1 MDFIIYIEIY
11 TNLSK
16 AKTKLTTVN
25 VIEDTYKQFKIN
37 TIEQDGVNFQK
48 LVNRSLDLYNTNE
61 DFKTL
66 IDKHDVLA
74 VSGSRF

>member
-1 MDFIIYIEIY
+1 M
-11 TNLSK
+11 SK

-25 VIEDTYKQFKIN
+25 VIENTYTQFRIK
-37 TIEQDGVNFQK
+37 TIETDGLNFQK

-61 DFKTL
+61 EFRGL
-66 IDKHDVLA
+66 IDSHNVLA

>member
-1 MDFIIYIEIY
+1 MA
-11 TNLSK
+11 K

-25 VIEDTYKQFKIN
+25 VIEDTYKKFRIN
-37 TIEQDGVNFQK
+37 SIEDDGVNFQK
-48 LVNRSLDLYNTNE
+48 LVNRTLDLYTTNT

-66 IDKHDVLA
+66 IDNHDVLA

>member
-1 MDFIIYIEIY
+1 M
-11 TNLSK
+11 SK

-37 TIEQDGVNFQK
+37 AIEVDGVNFQK

-61 DFKTL
+61 DFRSL
-66 IDKHDVLA
+66 IDNHDVLA
-74 VSGSRF
+74 ISGSRF

>member
-1 MDFIIYIEIY
+1 M
-11 TNLSK
+11 SK

-25 VIEDTYKQFKIN
+25 VIENTYKQFRIN
-37 TIEQDGVNFQK
+37 TIETDGVNFQK

-61 DFKTL
+61 DFKDM
-66 IDKHDVLA
+66 IDNHDVLA

>member
-1 MDFIIYIEIY
+1 M
-11 TNLSK
+11 SK

-25 VIEDTYKQFKIN
+25 VIEDTYKQFRIN
-37 TIEQDGVNFQK
+37 TIEVDGVNFQK

-61 DFKTL
+61 DFRNL
-66 IDKHDVLA
+66 IDNHDVLA